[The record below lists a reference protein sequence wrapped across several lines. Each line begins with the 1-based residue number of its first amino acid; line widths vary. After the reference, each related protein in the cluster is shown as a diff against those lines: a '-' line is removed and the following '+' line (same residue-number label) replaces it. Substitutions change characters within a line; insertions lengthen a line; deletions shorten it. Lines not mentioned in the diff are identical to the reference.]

1 MEGCIAAV
9 VRYEPRVNALTE
21 IPLVD
26 IGQLVSSM
34 INLSVP
40 RRWDLRPGY
49 YMPLVQSQPRPPPG
63 LSTPGVKRKDLSHPG
78 SSITLPL
85 RAHLPGAQAAP
96 QQFTIPPQAISQLM
110 HGIHDLGMDAET
122 VIENV
127 PFVELGRH
135 ALAQNWCCVKISN
148 V

>member
-1 MEGCIAAV
+1 MLI
-9 VRYEPRVNALTE
+9 PE

-40 RRWDLRPGY
+40 RRWDLRSSY
-49 YMPLVQSQPRPPPG
+49 YIPLIQPQPRPPPG
-63 LSTPGVKRKDLSHPG
+63 LSTPGAKHKDLSHPG
-78 SSITLPL
+78 SPITPQP
-85 RAHLPGAQAAP
+85 RANPSGGQATP
-96 QQFTIPPQAISQLM
+96 QQSTIPPQPGSQSM
-110 HGIHDLGMDAET
+110 HDIHDLGMDAET
-122 VIENV
+122 AIENA

-148 V
+148 VC